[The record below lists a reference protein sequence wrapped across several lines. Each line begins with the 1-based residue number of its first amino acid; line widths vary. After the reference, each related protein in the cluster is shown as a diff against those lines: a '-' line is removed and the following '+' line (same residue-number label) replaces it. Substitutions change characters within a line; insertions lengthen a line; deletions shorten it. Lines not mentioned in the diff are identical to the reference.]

1 MPLLYGHCSQYTSF
15 EGTVKLPDGK
25 SLAVNQDFA
34 QGVIFLSEQLEC
46 SEKYCAELLNR
57 VSTREPNLDL
67 LRRLE
72 LSVEEH
78 HEKRQTI
85 LNILTR
91 LLEALSAWRRAG
103 AGVELDLLARIAEQ
117 GLAFVQ
123 EGQAGQKLVD
133 KLLKETV
140 VAKRQADLV
149 RGRLI
154 NATSQTATGRIS
166 NRYCE

>member
-1 MPLLYGHCSQYTSF
+1 M
-15 EGTVKLPDGK
+15 
-25 SLAVNQDFA
+25 NQDFA

-72 LSVEEH
+72 LAVEEH

-91 LLEALSAWRRAG
+91 LLEALSAWRQTG
-103 AGVELDLLARIAEQ
+103 AGVEFDLLVRIAEQ

-123 EGQAGQKLVD
+123 EGPPGEKLVN
-133 KLLKETV
+133 KLLREI
-140 VAKRQADLV
+140 VAVKRQMDLV
-149 RGRLI
+149 RGRLV
-154 NATSQTATGRIS
+154 NATTQTATGRTPCYHK
-166 NRYCE
+166 NTF

>member
-1 MPLLYGHCSQYTSF
+1 
-15 EGTVKLPDGK
+15 
-25 SLAVNQDFA
+25 VNQNFA

-72 LSVEEH
+72 LAVEEH
-78 HEKRQTI
+78 HEKRQTT

-91 LLEALSAWRRAG
+91 LLEALSAWRQVG
-103 AGVELDLLARIAEQ
+103 TSVEFDLLARIAEQ

-123 EGQAGQKLVD
+123 EGQPSEKLVG
-133 KLLKETV
+133 KLLKEI
-140 VAKRQADLV
+140 VAVKRQADLV
-149 RGRLI
+149 RGRLV
-154 NATSQTATGRIS
+154 NATSRTATGRPQQLS
-166 NRYCE
+166 Q

>member
-1 MPLLYGHCSQYTSF
+1 
-15 EGTVKLPDGK
+15 
-25 SLAVNQDFA
+25 VNQDFA

-72 LSVEEH
+72 LAVEEH

-91 LLEALSAWRRAG
+91 LLEALSAWRQVG
-103 AGVELDLLARIAEQ
+103 VGVEFDLVARIAEQ

-123 EGQAGQKLVD
+123 EGQPGQKLVN
-133 KLLKETV
+133 KLLKEIV
-140 VAKRQADLV
+140 VVTTQADLV
-149 RGRLI
+149 RRRLV
-154 NATSQTATGRIS
+154 NATSQTAPGRDQQLLQ
-166 NRYCE
+166 

>member
-1 MPLLYGHCSQYTSF
+1 M
-15 EGTVKLPDGK
+15 
-25 SLAVNQDFA
+25 NQDFA

-72 LSVEEH
+72 LAVEEH
-78 HEKRQTI
+78 HEKRHTI

-91 LLEALSAWRRAG
+91 LLEALSTWRRAG
-103 AGVELDLLARIAEQ
+103 TGIELDIIARIAEQ

-123 EGQAGQKLVD
+123 EGQPGQKLVN

-140 VAKRQADLV
+140 VVKRQADLV

-154 NATSQTATGRIS
+154 NATSQTATGTIQRLLQ
-166 NRYCE
+166 

>member
-1 MPLLYGHCSQYTSF
+1 M
-15 EGTVKLPDGK
+15 
-25 SLAVNQDFA
+25 NQDFA

-72 LSVEEH
+72 LAVEEH

-91 LLEALSAWRRAG
+91 LLEALSAWRQVG
-103 AGVELDLLARIAEQ
+103 VGVEFDLVARIAEQ

-123 EGQAGQKLVD
+123 EGQPGQKLVN
-133 KLLKETV
+133 KLLKEIV
-140 VAKRQADLV
+140 VVTTQADLV
-149 RGRLI
+149 RRRLV
-154 NATSQTATGRIS
+154 NATSQTAPGRDQQLLQ
-166 NRYCE
+166 

>member
-1 MPLLYGHCSQYTSF
+1 M
-15 EGTVKLPDGK
+15 
-25 SLAVNQDFA
+25 NQDFA

-72 LSVEEH
+72 LAVEEH

-91 LLEALSAWRRAG
+91 LLEALSAWRQIG
-103 AGVELDLLARIAEQ
+103 AGVELELIARIAEQ
-117 GLAFVQ
+117 GLAIVQ
-123 EGQAGQKLVD
+123 EGRPGERLID
-133 KLLKETV
+133 KLLKEI
-140 VAKRQADLV
+140 VAVKKQADLV
-149 RGRLI
+149 RGRLV
-154 NATSQTATGRIS
+154 NATSQTATGRTQPTTLLRSDGARRCDSWGPNITRTAPTTS
-166 NRYCE
+166 L

>member
-1 MPLLYGHCSQYTSF
+1 M
-15 EGTVKLPDGK
+15 
-25 SLAVNQDFA
+25 NQDFA

-72 LSVEEH
+72 LAVEEH

-91 LLEALSAWRRAG
+91 LLEALSAWRQVG
-103 AGVELDLLARIAEQ
+103 AGIEFDLLARVAEQ
-117 GLAFVQ
+117 GLALVQ
-123 EGQAGQKLVD
+123 EGQPGDKLIN
-133 KLLKETV
+133 KLLKEIV
-140 VAKRQADLV
+140 VVKNQADLV
-149 RGRLI
+149 RGRLVS
-154 NATSQTATGRIS
+154 ATSQTATGRTSSFTVMSSDSARRRDSWGPNITRATPTAS
-166 NRYCE
+166 L